1 MTANRASVDCIV
13 VGAGLLGMLSARAL
27 RAAGLSV
34 VLLDRGEAGREAS
47 WAGGGILSP
56 LIPWQ
61 YADAVSELVIWS
73 QRYYPVLVNELLE
86 QTGIDAEWVQSGVL
100 YMDTPLDAEISEWAA
115 KYACRIQVIDQ
126 GQIHQLEPEV
136 SPAATTGLLL
146 PDVAQIRNPLLCAA
160 MSSSIQ
166 REGVDLR
173 EQTEVTGLV
182 TGKGGIQGVQT
193 SQGKFTA
200 DRVVI
205 AGGAWSSRIMRLAG
219 LELAV
224 EPVRGQMIMF
234 EAHPGLLRHITMHGD
249 YYLIPR
255 QNGLVLAGSTLEY
268 TGYNKETTQD
278 AREVL
283 KEKAISLVPALS
295 SYKIIKHWA
304 GLRPGAP
311 DGIPFIGEH
320 PEIRGLY
327 VNTGHFR
334 NGVVMAPAS
343 AQLLLD
349 CVLERDSFTG
359 FSPYTL

>member
-1 MTANRASVDCIV
+1 MAGNRVSVDCIV

-61 YADAVSELVIWS
+61 YADAISELVAWS
-73 QRYYPVLVNELLE
+73 QRYYPVLVNELLA

-100 YMDTPLDAEISEWAA
+100 FLDTPLDASIREWAE
-115 KYACRIQVIDQ
+115 KYAYRIQTLDCEQ
-126 GQIHQLEPEV
+126 TQQLDPEV
-136 SPAATTGLLL
+136 SQAATTSLLL

-160 MSSSIQ
+160 MSRSIQ
-166 REGVDLR
+166 LQGVDLH
-173 EQTEVTGLV
+173 EQTEVTDLIIRSDV
-182 TGKGGIQGVQT
+182 IQGVQT
-193 SQGKFTA
+193 SQGEFTA
-200 DRVVI
+200 GRVVI
-205 AGGAWSSRIMRLAG
+205 AGGAWSSLIMRQAG

-234 EAHPGLLRHITMHGD
+234 EARPGLLRHITMHGD

-268 TGYNKETTQD
+268 AGYNKETTQA
-278 AREVL
+278 ARNML
-283 KEKAISLVPALS
+283 MEKAISLVPALS
-295 SYKIIKHWA
+295 DYKIIKHWA
-304 GLRPGAP
+304 GLRPGTSA
-311 DGIPFIGEH
+311 GIPFIGEH
-320 PEIRGLY
+320 PGIRGLY

-349 CVLERDSFTG
+349 CMLERDSFTR
-359 FSPYTL
+359 FSPYRL